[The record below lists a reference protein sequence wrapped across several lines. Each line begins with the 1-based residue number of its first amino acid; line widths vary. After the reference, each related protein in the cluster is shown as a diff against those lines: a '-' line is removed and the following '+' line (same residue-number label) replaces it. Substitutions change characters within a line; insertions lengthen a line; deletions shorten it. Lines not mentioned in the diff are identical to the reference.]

1 MSPEPPAELIT
12 WLEGNTRQ
20 QSILEHAVVV
30 GLDWWNDTHQGLP
43 GLPVT
48 AEGHTTGER
57 LLSRQ
62 EIFALADNASDDET
76 GTAALRLLWHALA
89 WGTGTRQRG
98 NAKRITAITADLPRN
113 QVLLRDAAAVSRT
126 DPIAAFQLLRP
137 GNRNAVS
144 YLGPNF
150 STKYLYFAG
159 GGNPEHPC
167 VIVDK
172 RVRATLYRVTE
183 DPRFAP
189 LSQYSAAD
197 YEAALEWL
205 GSWAA
210 EAATVVGRPVA
221 VDEVERWAFGR

>member
-1 MSPEPPAELIT
+1 MSPETPRELIT
-12 WLEGNTRQ
+12 WLEGTTRQ
-20 QSILEHAVVV
+20 QSIHEHAVIV
-30 GLDWWNDTHQGLP
+30 GLDWWNDTHQHLP

-48 AEGHTTGER
+48 ASGQTTGDR

-62 EIFALADNASDDET
+62 EIFALADDATNEESGT
-76 GTAALRLLWHALA
+76 GALRLLWHALA

-98 NAKRITAITADLPRN
+98 NEKRITAITADLPRN
-113 QVLLRDAAAVSRT
+113 RALLREAAKASRA
-126 DPIAAFQLLRP
+126 DPIAAFRLLRP
-137 GNRNAVS
+137 NRNAIS

-159 GGNPEHPC
+159 GGNVEHPC

-172 RVRATLYRVTE
+172 RVRARLLRMTQ

-189 LSQYSAAD
+189 KSQYSATD
-197 YEAALEWL
+197 YQAALEQL
-205 GSWAA
+205 GAWASN
-210 EAATVVGRPVA
+210 AATVIGRPVA